1 MDPATAAFILLGVMF
16 VALAFGVWIG
26 ISLAAVGYVAMAL
39 LSTRPIGL
47 NFGSTLWSANTSWAL
62 TALPMFIWM
71 GEILFRSRLAED
83 MFKGLAPWMQRLP
96 GRLLHT
102 NVFGCGIFAA
112 ISGSSAATAATIG
125 KMTIPE
131 LRKRGYD
138 DFMLVGSLA
147 GSGTLGLLIPPSI
160 IMIVYGV
167 AAEVSIAR
175 LFIAGV
181 IPGIMLMLIF
191 SLIVIGY
198 AVLYPHQIPPRD
210 PVMTLKEKLWESRRL
225 IPTVLLILTVLGSI
239 YGGIATPTESAVLGV
254 VGALILSG
262 IDKLMERTHIM
273 VVGAAVAGSLVLGLG
288 GFAYWDQIGAI
299 FLIGLLVY
307 TTAIGGISWSMF
319 KESALGATRTNC
331 MIALILSGAAF
342 LSIAMGFT
350 GLPRLFADW
359 IVGLELSKAG
369 FIAALTLV
377 FIVMGCFIDGI
388 SMVVLTTAVI
398 LPAVKAAGIDLLWF
412 GIFIVLVVEM
422 AQITPP
428 VGFNLYVLQSLA
440 KKNMGYVALA
450 ALPFFA
456 GMMIMIAIV
465 FVFPDIVTWLPNQ
478 MLGQK

>member
-1 MDPATAAFILLGVMF
+1 MEPTTAALALLGVMF
-16 VALAFGVWIG
+16 VALTMGAWIG
-26 ISLAAVGYVAMAL
+26 IALAAVGYVAMTL
-39 LSTRPIGL
+39 MTSRPIGL
-47 NFGSTLWSANTSWAL
+47 NFASALWSSNNSWTL

-71 GEILFRSRLAED
+71 GEILFRSKLSED
-83 MFKGLAPWMQRLP
+83 MFRGLAPWVQRLP

-181 IPGIMLMLIF
+181 IPGIVLMLIF
-191 SLIVIGY
+191 SAIVMIYATLKPSLIP
-198 AVLYPHQIPPRD
+198 ARD
-210 PVMTLKEKLWESRRL
+210 PRLSLSEKLFESRRL
-225 IPTVLLILTVLGSI
+225 IPTVLLILMVLGSI
-239 YGGIATPTESAVLGV
+239 YGGLATPTESAVLGV

-262 IDKLMERTHIM
+262 LDELLEKPHVRV
-273 VVGAAVAGSLVLGLG
+273 VVGAVA
-288 GFAYWDQIGAI
+288 AAA
-299 FLIGLLVY
+299 LIGLAGFAKWNQVGAILIVGLLAY
-307 TTAIGGISWSMF
+307 TALIRGISWAIF
-319 KESALGATRTNC
+319 KESALGAMRTNC

-359 IVGLELSKAG
+359 IIGQNLGQAG
-369 FIAALTLV
+369 FIAALTVV
-377 FIVMGCFIDGI
+377 FIIMGCFIDGI

-398 LPAVKAAGIDLLWF
+398 LPAVKAQGIDLLWF

-440 KKNMGYVALA
+440 KKSMGYVAAA
-450 ALPFFA
+450 ALPFFM
-456 GMMIMIAIV
+456 GMVLMV
-465 FVFPDIVTWLPNQ
+465 GVVYVVPDLVTWLPNQ
-478 MLGQK
+478 MLGKK

>member
-1 MDPATAAFILLGVMF
+1 MDPTTAALILLGFMF

-26 ISLAAVGYVAMAL
+26 LSLAAVGYLAMTL

-47 NFGSTLWSANTSWAL
+47 NFGTTLWSANTSWTL

-71 GEILFRSRLAED
+71 GEILFRSKLSED
-83 MFKGLAPWMQRLP
+83 MFKGLAPWVQRLP

-181 IPGIMLMLIF
+181 IPGIILMLIF
-191 SLIVIGY
+191 SMIVMIY
-198 AVLYPHQIPPRD
+198 ATMKPHMIPQRD
-210 PVMTLKEKLWESRRL
+210 PVMSLAEKVWESRRL

-239 YGGIATPTESAVLGV
+239 YGGLATPTESAVLGV

-262 IDKLMERTHIM
+262 IDKLMERTHTIVILAAA
-273 VVGAAVAGSLVLGLG
+273 VVGIVLGVTG
-288 GFAYWDQIGAI
+288 IAYWDQVGALY
-299 FLIGLLVY
+299 LIGLLAY
-307 TTAIGGISWSMF
+307 TVLIGGISFNLF
-319 KESALGATRTNC
+319 KESALGAMRTNC

-342 LSIAMGFT
+342 LSTAMGFT
-350 GLPRLFADW
+350 GLPKLFADW
-359 IVGLELSKAG
+359 IAGMGLSQGML
-369 FIAALTLV
+369 IVALTIV
-377 FIVMGCFIDGI
+377 FIIMGCFIDGI
-388 SMVVLTTAVI
+388 SMVVLTTSVI
-398 LPAVKAAGIDLLWF
+398 LPTVKAAGIDLLWF
-412 GIFIVLVVEM
+412 GIYIVLVVEM

-440 KKNMGYVALA
+440 KKSMGYVALA
-450 ALPFFA
+450 SLPFFF
-456 GMMIMIAIV
+456 GMVLMVGIV
-465 FVFPDIVTWLPNQ
+465 FFFPDIVTWLPNQ

>member
-1 MDPATAAFILLGVMF
+1 MDPATAALILLGVMF
-16 VALAFGVWIG
+16 VTLAFGLWIG

-47 NFGSTLWSANTSWAL
+47 NFGTTLWSSNTSWAL

-181 IPGIMLMLIF
+181 IPGITLMLIF
-191 SLIVIGY
+191 SFIVMGY
-198 AVLYPHQIPPRD
+198 ALLKPERIPSRD
-210 PVMTLKEKLWESRRL
+210 AAMSLKEKLWESRRL

-239 YGGIATPTESAVLGV
+239 YGGLATPTESAVLGV

-262 IDKLMERTHIM
+262 IDKLMERTHAM
-273 VVGAAVAGSLVLGLG
+273 VVGAALIVAAALGIAG
-288 GFAYWDQIGAI
+288 IAHWDQIGALL
-299 FLIGLLVY
+299 LIGLLAYV
-307 TTAIGGISWSMF
+307 ALAGGISWTVF
-319 KESALGATRTNC
+319 KESAFGAMRTNC

-359 IVGLELSKAG
+359 IAGQNLSQAG
-369 FIAALTLV
+369 FIAALTVV

-398 LPAVKAAGIDLLWF
+398 LPAVKAQGIDLLWF

-440 KKNMGYVALA
+440 KKSMGYVALA
-450 ALPFFA
+450 ALPFFI
-456 GMMIMIAIV
+456 GMLFMVAIV
-465 FVFPDIVTWLPNQ
+465 FFVPELVTWLPNQ

>member
-1 MDPATAAFILLGVMF
+1 MDPTTASLALLVIMA
-16 VALAFGVWIG
+16 VALTMGAWIG
-26 ISLAAVGYVAMAL
+26 IALAAVGYAAMAFMT
-39 LSTRPIGL
+39 TRPIGL
-47 NFGSTLWSANTSWAL
+47 NFASALWSSNNSWTL

-71 GEILFRSRLAED
+71 GEILFRSKLSED
-83 MFKGLAPWMQRLP
+83 MFKGLAPWVQRLP

-181 IPGIMLMLIF
+181 IPGIVLMLIF
-191 SLIVIGY
+191 SGIVMIYALMRSDLIPV
-198 AVLYPHQIPPRD
+198 RD
-210 PVMTLKEKLWESRRL
+210 PKMSMAEKLYESRRL

-239 YGGIATPTESAVLGV
+239 YGGLATPTESAVLGV

-262 IDKLMERTHIM
+262 LDKLMEKPHVY
-273 VVGAAVAGSLVLGLG
+273 VVGAAVAASAIAGLG
-288 GFAYWDQIGAI
+288 GFADWDQVGSILIIGMLAY
-299 FLIGLLVY
+299 V
-307 TTAIGGISWSMF
+307 TAIGGISWHVF
-319 KESALGATRTNC
+319 KESALGAMRTNC

-359 IVGLELSKAG
+359 IVGQNLSQAG
-369 FIAALTLV
+369 FIAALTIV
-377 FIVMGCFIDGI
+377 FIIMGCFIDGI

-398 LPAVKAAGIDLLWF
+398 LPAVKAQGIDLLWF

-440 KKNMGYVALA
+440 KKSMGYVALA
-450 ALPFFA
+450 SMPFFF
-456 GMMIMIAIV
+456 GMLLMVGVVYAM
-465 FVFPDIVTWLPNQ
+465 PDLVTWLPNQ
-478 MLGQK
+478 MLGKK